1 MVGLVF
7 SAAVEAGLDEF
18 LQAQL
23 FVWVERYGVGEGGR
37 HCWRLGGVVLPGE
50 KGGRQKWERKE
61 DSGWLVVWGP
71 FRES

>member
-7 SAAVEAGLDEF
+7 SAAVVAGLEEL

-37 HCWRLGGVVLPGE
+37 HFWRLDGAVLPGE
-50 KGGRQKWERKE
+50 KSGGQKWERKE
-61 DSGWLVVWGP
+61 DGGWLVVWGP